1 MSYTPQNAPREAPGR
16 ISVIVKLRESA
27 PLIAAVAPGGGQGGG
42 GRRDAEPLWQRV
54 RQRYPGVTI
63 ERGLQGVNPEL
74 IERAQ
79 REAGGPERLGAD
91 LNNFYRLRLPAGA
104 RANDIVDFVQT
115 GDNRELVETAY
126 VDAGVIPA
134 RIDPTNDPLFPK
146 QTYIRGRRGNKRG
159 IYANFAWAKPGGD
172 GSGIGIVFVEMGW
185 QLNHEDLSG
194 AAISLISGVNG
205 TDPGNREHGTN
216 TVGEVAGQDNDKGI
230 VGVAPKARVR
240 VISTERTAGN
250 HDVSAAI
257 LAGIFAMSAGDVM
270 SISLQTG
277 VDPAN
282 PWPATGFRPLEIRD
296 MDRAVIRL
304 GTFLGRIICTAAGN
318 GNLNL
323 DTVTDAAGKFVL
335 RRGHADFKDSGAI
348 VVGAGT
354 DTRPHDKVPASNFG
368 SRIDCFAQ
376 GVNVT
381 TTSTNAA
388 KYVDN
393 FRNTSAAT
401 PIVAGAAVLL
411 QGMVKA
417 RIGSVLSVA
426 QVKSVLAG
434 AKTSIPSRNPASD
447 RIGSMPN
454 MQLICQYY
462 VETLRVPTP
471 VRTKELAPDEQ
482 APLFVDPGHGGD
494 ASAGQSS
501 AYGGSGTVAGYEKDI
516 ALRIA
521 QRVQAHYGGPCVLS
535 RDGDYNVSL
544 ERRAQEARR
553 SGARTFVSLHAH
565 SGATRNAGPEVWV
578 YGNAGTAP
586 DPHSMALAEHISSDI
601 ASSYGR
607 AVPVREGRLTV
618 LDPRLHRSG
627 VAACLVEAGSLAD
640 PVDERRLAD
649 PYATDL
655 IGAAVARGV
664 QRYMGTFGLESDE
677 IDAEDTLYETP
688 VRGHAADDASQEP
701 EYGIQ
706 EVGQSYTDYAQA
718 YSDDAANDGS
728 SGHADYDAYGDPTK
742 VAVTPFPNILQK
754 RPDLY
759 PAALAADKALKK
771 LEWFKD
777 VYLPLAAATGNARL
791 ALDSSDQIVVI
802 SEEKSVEGL
811 LGPKVVK
818 DVLKRAG
825 KSLVSELVGGD
836 FARVLS
842 IADFLFKLKA
852 ALELEPSRRLVSEQN
867 HSKWDEAYRY
877 KLRYFIRLRNASV
890 SPGDDPTNIDYR
902 VEQAFWAYR
911 KALSEFWKYEEI
923 EKNLSI
929 GADPYQRQAPVMRPA

>member
-16 ISVIVKLRESA
+16 ISVIVKLRETA
-27 PLIAAVAPGGGQGGG
+27 PLVAAVAPGGGQGGG
-42 GRRDAEPLWQRV
+42 GRRDAEPLWDGV

-63 ERGLQGVNPEL
+63 ERGLQGINPEL
-74 IERAQ
+74 LERAQ
-79 REAGGPERLGAD
+79 RDAGGPERLGAD
-91 LNNFYRLRLPAGA
+91 LNNFYRLRLPPGT
-104 RANDIVDFVQT
+104 RSGDVVDFVQT
-115 GDNRELVETAY
+115 GNNRQLVQTAY
-126 VDAGVIPA
+126 VDAGAIPA

-172 GSGIGIVFVEMGW
+172 GTGIGIVFVEMAW
-185 QLNHEDLSG
+185 LLTHEDFAGSG
-194 AAISLISGVNG
+194 ISLISGVNG
-205 TDPGNREHGTN
+205 SSAGNREHGTN
-216 TVGEVAGQDNDKGI
+216 TVGEVSGQDNDKGI

-250 HDVSAAI
+250 HDTASAI
-257 LAGIFAMSAGDVM
+257 MAGVLAMSAGDVM
-270 SISLQTG
+270 SISLQTAA
-277 VDPAN
+277 DPAN

-304 GTFLGRIICTAAGN
+304 GTLLGRVICTAAGN
-318 GNLNL
+318 GNLDL
-323 DTVTDAAGKFVL
+323 DTATDAAGKFVL
-335 RRGHADFKDSGAI
+335 RRGHADFKESGAI
-348 VVGAGT
+348 MVGAGT
-354 DTRPHDKVPASNFG
+354 DMRPHDKVPASNFG

-381 TTSTNAA
+381 TTSAGAA
-388 KYVDN
+388 KYVDD

-434 AKTSIPSRNPASD
+434 TKTSIPSRNPTID
-447 RIGSMPN
+447 RIGRMPN

-462 VETLRVPTP
+462 VETLKVPTP
-471 VRTKELAPDEQ
+471 VRTKELSPDEQ
-482 APLFVDPGHGGD
+482 TLFVDPGHGGD
-494 ASAGQSS
+494 TSAGQST
-501 AYGGSGTVAGYEKDI
+501 AYGGSGTMGVHEKDV
-516 ALRIA
+516 ALQIA
-521 QRVQAHYGGPCVLS
+521 QRVRAHYGGACVLS

-544 ERRAQEARR
+544 ERRALDARR

-565 SGATRNAGPEVWV
+565 SGRTRNAGPEVWV
-578 YGNAGTAP
+578 YGNGGGAP
-586 DPHSMALAEHISSDI
+586 DPHSMALAEHISDDI

-640 PVDERRLAD
+640 PIDERRLAD
-649 PYATDL
+649 PYSTDL

-688 VRGHAADDASQEP
+688 ARGHALEDSSHEP
-701 EYGIQ
+701 DYGIQ

-728 SGHADYDAYGDPTK
+728 SGHADYDAYGDPTP
-742 VAVTPFPNILQK
+742 VATTPFPNILQK

-759 PAALAADKALKK
+759 PAALAADAALKK
-771 LEWFKD
+771 LAWFKD
-777 VYLPLAAATGNARL
+777 VYVPLMAATGNARL
-791 ALDSSDQIVVI
+791 ALNSSDEIVVI
-802 SEEKSVEGL
+802 SEQKSVEGL

-825 KSLVSELVGGD
+825 KTLVSELVGRD

-842 IADFLFKLKA
+842 IADFLLKLKT

-867 HSKWDEAYRY
+867 HSKFEEAYRY

-911 KALSEFWKYEEI
+911 KAQGDVWKYEEI
-923 EKNLSI
+923 EENLSLNLPP
-929 GADPYQRQAPVMRPA
+929 DRPQPPRMNPA